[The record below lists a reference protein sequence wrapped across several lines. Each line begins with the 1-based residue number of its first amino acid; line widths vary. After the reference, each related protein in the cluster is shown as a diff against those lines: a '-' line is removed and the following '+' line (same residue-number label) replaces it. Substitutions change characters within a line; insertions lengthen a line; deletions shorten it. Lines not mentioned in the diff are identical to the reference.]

1 MDALR
6 HKVVAITGAARGI
19 GLALARR
26 FAREGAVLAAAD
38 LDPDALSEA
47 VRSLREEGATVRGY
61 TVDVTDPASVA
72 RFREQTVADA
82 GGVDVLVNNAGVVFG
97 GPFREVPIDLH
108 RKTFEVNVMGVVHC
122 THAFLED
129 LVARPEGHVV
139 NMSSASGLIP
149 LPWAA
154 TYAASKWAVLGFSD
168 SLRRELEATGRRHVR
183 VTVVCPSYVS
193 TGLFDGARAPAFS
206 RILTPERVA
215 DATVRAVLRNRAAV
229 LIPWLV
235 RATPVLKG
243 ILPRR
248 AFESVAD
255 LLGATGSMKD
265 WRGRS

>member
-1 MDALR
+1 MDTLR
-6 HKVVAITGAARGI
+6 RKVVAITGAARGI

-26 FAREGAVLAAAD
+26 FSKEGAILSVAD
-38 LDPDALSEA
+38 LDGDGISEA
-47 VRSLREEGATVRGY
+47 VRSLREEGGEVRGY
-61 TVDVTDPASVA
+61 TMDVTDPDSVA
-72 RFREQTVADA
+72 RFREQNLADA

-97 GPFREVPIDLH
+97 GPFRDVPIARH
-108 RKTFEVNVMGVVHC
+108 RATFEVNVMGVVHC
-122 THAFLED
+122 THAFLDD
-129 LVARPEGHVV
+129 LAARPVGHVV

-183 VTVVCPSYVS
+183 VTAVCPSYVS
-193 TGLFDGARAPAFS
+193 TGLFDGARAPLFS

-235 RATPVLKG
+235 RTTPVLKG

-248 AFESVAD
+248 AFETIAD
-255 LLGATGSMKD
+255 LLGVTGSMKE

>member
-1 MDALR
+1 MDTLR
-6 HKVVAITGAARGI
+6 RKVVAITGAARGI
-19 GLALARR
+19 GFALARR
-26 FAREGAVLAAAD
+26 FSEEGAVLAAAD
-38 LDPDALSEA
+38 LDADGISEA
-47 VRSLREEGATVRGY
+47 VRLLREGGAEARGY

-72 RFREQTVADA
+72 RFREQAVADA

-97 GPFREVPIDLH
+97 GPFREVAIDRH
-108 RKTFEVNVMGVVHC
+108 RLTVEVNVMGVVHC
-122 THAFLED
+122 THAFLDD
-129 LVARPEGHVV
+129 LAARPEGHVV

-168 SLRRELEATGRRHVR
+168 SLRRELEASGNGHVR
-183 VTVVCPSYVS
+183 VTAVCPSYVS
-193 TGLFDGARAPAFS
+193 TGLFDGARAPLFS

-235 RATPVLKG
+235 RATPILKG

-248 AFESVAD
+248 AFEAVAD
-255 LLGATGSMKD
+255 LLGATGSMKE